1 MVAARISDILL
12 AAGHPTR
19 LEVLRL
25 LSEEHDGLA
34 SGEIARRL
42 GVVQNTISPHLAKLL
57 AAGLVTATR
66 SGTTIHYRLERPTA
80 SRAAEFLS
88 SL

>member
-1 MVAARISDILL
+1 MEAERIPDILQ

-19 LEVLRL
+19 LDVLRL
-25 LSEEHDGLA
+25 LSKEPQGLA

-42 GVVQNTISPHLAKLL
+42 NVVQNTISPHLAKLL

-66 SGTTIHYRLERPTA
+66 SGTTIRYRLERTTTSCA
-80 SRAAEFLS
+80 GAFLT